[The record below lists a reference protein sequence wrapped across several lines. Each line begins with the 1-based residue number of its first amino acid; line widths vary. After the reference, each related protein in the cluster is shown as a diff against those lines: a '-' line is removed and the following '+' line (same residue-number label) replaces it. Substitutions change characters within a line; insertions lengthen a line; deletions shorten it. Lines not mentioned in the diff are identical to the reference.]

1 MARALAEPLIFFTIP
16 FALYLVAL
24 LLQLIN
30 PFAIDRWTRRVVLPL
45 ALSGTVLAV
54 GSIALVGLMAPRYE
68 GGYVPAHIV
77 NGQIVQ
83 GHMR

>member
-16 FALYLVAL
+16 FVLYVAFL

-45 ALSGTVLAV
+45 MLVGVALAV
-54 GSIALVGLMAPRYE
+54 GSVALVGLMAPRYE
-68 GGYVPAHIV
+68 GGYVPAHIE
-77 NGQIVQ
+77 NGRLLP
-83 GHMR
+83 GHMQ